1 MSRAPFTREQRER
14 LSREV
19 QYRVFGLERAA
30 LDEEARTLPASLS
43 SETPVRRWFGNEI
56 LVHDAGA
63 IDLSRAIDGRFPL
76 LDSHDTGTL
85 IGAVEGIRV
94 DPDKK
99 TRGTLRF
106 SEATTAPHVY
116 AQVREGMPLG
126 ISIGYRID
134 EWKESA
140 DSDDVTVTRWTLL
153 EVSMVT
159 VPADASVGP
168 NRSLEKEDPAMADNQ
183 PTGAPAPAPA
193 IEPALASAAHVRAV
207 RADGEALGIQRER
220 ARVAQIRELFTLPGF
235 HGPEFQAFERDA
247 IESDMGVEQVREQLL
262 IMVGSGVQPAVTVP
276 AYQRQTPA
284 PMFAGPSAAY
294 QPPAAMPRVQ
304 AGRDQ
309 MDGFR
314 DAAIAS
320 ISVRANL
327 IKDREEQRKALDGN
341 ECNGLS
347 MMELARE
354 CLRRSNID
362 TRGMSPVQIVG
373 LAFTAQPSFVRS
385 GAPSHG
391 VSDFANILLDAAN
404 KSLMGGWTE
413 NPETFSVWTRP
424 MNLSDFKI
432 NNLINRSNFGDLD
445 VVPEQADYKYGTFSD
460 VKETIQLRTYGKLF
474 SISRQAIINDD
485 LFAFTEV
492 PMLMGRAAARMV
504 GDEAYAG
511 LTTNPTLN
519 QDSLALFHATHGNYV
534 SSGGSAPS
542 VTSLDAGFTAMAT
555 RTDPGGATLNV
566 RPRYLI
572 TPVALE
578 ATARTLAAA
587 TYDPAGTAG
596 TLKPNPYSGRFDV
609 VSDARLDTFNA
620 AGWFLA
626 ADPNLQPTV
635 VVGYLNGQQT
645 PYLEQ
650 KDAWSQDG
658 VSFKVRMDCRAAA
671 ADFRGLYY
679 NDGA

>member
-1 MSRAPFTREQRER
+1 
-14 LSREV
+14 
-19 QYRVFGLERAA
+19 
-30 LDEEARTLPASLS
+30 
-43 SETPVRRWFGNEI
+43 
-56 LVHDAGA
+56 
-63 IDLSRAIDGRFPL
+63 
-76 LDSHDTGTL
+76 
-85 IGAVEGIRV
+85 
-94 DPDKK
+94 
-99 TRGTLRF
+99 
-106 SEATTAPHVY
+106 
-116 AQVREGMPLG
+116 
-126 ISIGYRID
+126 
-134 EWKESA
+134 
-140 DSDDVTVTRWTLL
+140 
-153 EVSMVT
+153 MVT
-159 VPADASVGP
+159 VPADVSVGP

-347 MMELARE
+347 MVELARE

-413 NPETFSVWTRP
+413 NPETFSVWTRS

-485 LFAFTEV
+485 LGAITEI

-504 GDEAYAG
+504 GDEAYG
-511 LTTNPTLN
+511 VLTTNAALN

-609 VSDARLDTFNA
+609 VSDARLDGFNA

>member
-43 SETPVRRWFGNEI
+43 SEMPVRRWFGNEI
-56 LVHDAGA
+56 LVHDASA

-94 DPDKK
+94 DSDKK

-134 EWKESA
+134 EWTESA

-159 VPADASVGP
+159 VPADTSVGP
-168 NRSLEKEDPAMADNQ
+168 NRSLEKEDPAMPDNQ
-183 PTGAPAPAPA
+183 PADTPAPTPA
-193 IEPALASAAHVRAV
+193 ESPALAAAAHVRAV
-207 RADGEALGIQRER
+207 RAESEAAGAMKER
-220 ARVAQIRELFTLPGF
+220 ARVASIRELFTLPGF
-235 HGPEFQAFERDA
+235 AAPEFLAFERDA
-247 IESDMGVEQVREQLL
+247 IESAMSVEQVREQLL
-262 IMVGSGVQPAVTVP
+262 VMVGAGVQPAVTVP
-276 AYQRQTPA
+276 AYQRQA

-294 QPPAAMPRVQ
+294 QPPAQMPRVQ

-309 MDGFR
+309 LDGFR
-314 DAAIAS
+314 EAAIAS

-385 GAPSHG
+385 GAPAHG

-413 NPETFSVWTRP
+413 NPETFSAWTRS
-424 MNLSDFKI
+424 MNLSDFKV

-485 LFAFTEV
+485 LGAFTEI

-504 GDEAYAG
+504 GDEAYG
-511 LTTNPTLN
+511 VLTTNAALN

-534 SSGGSAPS
+534 STGGSAPS
-542 VTSLDAGFTAMAT
+542 VTSLDACFTAMAT
-555 RTDPGGATLNV
+555 RTDPSGATINV
-566 RPRYLI
+566 VPRFI
-572 TPVALE
+572 IVPRALE
-578 ATARTLAAA
+578 ATARTLSAA
-587 TYDPAGTAG
+587 TYDPSGSAG
-596 TLKPNPYSGRFDV
+596 TLKPNAFQGRFDV
-609 VSDARLDTFNA
+609 VADARLDTFNS
-620 AGWFLA
+620 AGWFAA
-626 ADPNLQPTV
+626 ADPILQPTV
-635 VVGYLNGQQT
+635 IVGYLNGQQT